1 MKYVH
6 WPTQTAVMIP
16 ADPSNPVIIRS
27 VRLLYFDGVAVTV
40 VGGFVPNARFNP
52 EYRISEAY

>member
-1 MKYVH
+1 M
-6 WPTQTAVMIP
+6 QTPVMIP

-40 VGGFVPNARFNP
+40 VGGFVPKAQFNP